1 MDFTPF
7 PGAKQ
12 FEWQEWDQVSLCT
25 LIEIQSHLTVSDSAL
40 VSSDFLKVM
49 AVLRVVVTIPDETE
63 TP

>member
-1 MDFTPF
+1 MDFAPF

-12 FEWQEWDQVSLCT
+12 FEWHEWDQVSLCT

-40 VSSDFLKVM
+40 VSSDFLKS
-49 AVLRVVVTIPDETE
+49 LDGLPVVATVPDKTE